1 MNIHLIFAYLS
12 RLTVLM
18 TGRTHSYYLNAFCL
32 RVLARYFLV
41 HGTNCVDHK
50 MCLVVAIWG
59 VETLQVWSWLKLL
72 MAWRISS
79 MVHHNLKDN
88 CAPLVGLRCC
98 SYYSTSRIARH
109 FGNRQVA
116 PSDNGSFHTLT
127 FIDRTLGRIRESWSR
142 WRVTN
147 GIYPTQFLHPTLR
160 YKKWLEDDMKWV
172 PIDKKAYMKSNKRKR
187 TE

>member
-1 MNIHLIFAYLS
+1 MLHPPIVPPSSYL
-12 RLTVLM
+12 LK
-18 TGRTHSYYLNAFCL
+18 HYC
-32 RVLARYFLV
+32 
-41 HGTNCVDHK
+41 DHRPKRAK
-50 MCLVVAIWG
+50 MSFDEFIEFMERIKVIDIQWVVEW
-59 VETLQVWSWLKLL
+59 
-72 MAWRISS
+72 WRISS
-79 MVHHNLKDN
+79 MVHRNLKDN

-127 FIDRTLGRIRESWSR
+127 FIDRTLGRICESWSR

-172 PIDKKAYMKSNKRKR
+172 PIDKKAYMKSNKRKK